1 MSACDLEEIT
11 AATAAGAAAAAAAVA
26 RNKTTGNS
34 KPAKL
39 NKAACRRADKDSFF
53 LVPFLIDPNLT
64 RSHTF
69 FLNKLALFLYS
80 E

>member
-11 AATAAGAAAAAAAVA
+11 AATAAAAAAAAAAVV

-39 NKAACRRADKDSFF
+39 NKAACRRADRDSF
-53 LVPFLIDPNLT
+53 
-64 RSHTF
+64 
-69 FLNKLALFLYS
+69 LFS
-80 E
+80 

>member
-11 AATAAGAAAAAAAVA
+11 AAAAAATAVV

-39 NKAACRRADKDSFF
+39 NKAACRRADRDPFF

-69 FLNKLALFLYS
+69 FFLNKLALFLYS